1 MFRWL
6 DLYFNDLQSGIPTG
20 LYFLVFLVSLTN
32 VIYVSPLWN
41 SKVRR
46 RSSKNILSISIL
58 LNILAI
64 IAFAITWSLILDFF
78 EQEAD
83 AMRDL
88 PYEEF
93 LNARST
99 FVKAYEEVTT
109 TSGYFYSQQ
118 LLMWVIPGCIFLQ
131 NSTLKKQITLAYT
144 ATGFLGAISLSF
156 PLFFSHLLLL
166 DVEEKEEK
174 NEDNRLRLIL

>member
-1 MFRWL
+1 MTLAILAECCSWTNLITTNNLYAVYEQGLWSLMFLLLGGCFCVKRFL

-41 SKVRR
+41 TKVRR
-46 RSSKNILSISIL
+46 RSSTNLLSISIL

-109 TSGYFYSQQ
+109 TSGYY
-118 LLMWVIPGCIFLQ
+118 
-131 NSTLKKQITLAYT
+131 
-144 ATGFLGAISLSF
+144 
-156 PLFFSHLLLL
+156 
-166 DVEEKEEK
+166 
-174 NEDNRLRLIL
+174 